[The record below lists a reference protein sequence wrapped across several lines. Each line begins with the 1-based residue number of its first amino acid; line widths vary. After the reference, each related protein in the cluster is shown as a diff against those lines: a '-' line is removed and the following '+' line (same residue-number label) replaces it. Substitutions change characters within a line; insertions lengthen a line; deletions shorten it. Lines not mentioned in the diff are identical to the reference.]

1 MKAEYANPFIRSAK
15 LIFEKEVKI
24 SLNRKELI
32 KKEKPSPTLP
42 VSIVIGV
49 TGPVRGQVVYSM
61 DRDFAFSVAKAMM
74 PNQLP
79 NEVRKLINS
88 AVSEIA
94 NMITGRAS
102 MEMAGESEMI
112 DITPPAVFTGPGMRM
127 DFLNI
132 PTISLTFLSEIGTLE
147 INVALT
153 EDNRG

>member
-24 SLNRKELI
+24 NLSRKELI
-32 KKEKPSPTLP
+32 KKDKPSPTLP

-61 DRDFAFSVAKAMM
+61 DKDFAFSTAKAMM
-74 PNQLP
+74 PNMLP
-79 NEVRKLINS
+79 NEVRKIINS

-102 MEMAGESEMI
+102 MEMAGENEMI

-132 PTISLTFLSEIGTLE
+132 PTISLSFISEIGVLE

-153 EDNRG
+153 EDKRG